1 MTHVLRLSPII
12 ASTNNAKVIV
22 AIQYQ
27 MIDGFTR
34 IPVASDGNCFYTAM
48 GFFCELT
55 AAAMRHL
62 IIKYF
67 IFKKAEYSIFFESQA
82 AFIKAIQENS
92 MPRIWNTDL
101 GDILPHAAAHLLQ
114 REVIVHNYDGKKI
127 KEIRIPVTSCILG
140 PTIHLFRSNCHYEIL
155 LINTIPPNKN
165 ICAIPDIDLTF
176 KEEEGEEEEEEVE
189 EEEVE
194 EDEEEEEV
202 EEDEEVEEEGG
213 CIYDTGDE
221 ECMIRM

>member
-1 MTHVLRLSPII
+1 
-12 ASTNNAKVIV
+12 
-22 AIQYQ
+22 
-27 MIDGFTR
+27 MIEGFTR

-48 GFFCELT
+48 GFFCELN

-82 AFIKAIQENS
+82 AFMKAIQENS
-92 MPRIWNTDL
+92 GMRIWNTDL
-101 GDILPHAAAHLLQ
+101 GDILPHAAAHLLH

-127 KEIRIPVTSCILG
+127 KEIHIPVTSCILG

-155 LINTIPPNKN
+155 LKNTDAPNKN
-165 ICAIPDIDLTF
+165 ICAVPDIDLTF
-176 KEEEGEEEEEEVE
+176 KEEEEEVEEEEEEEVE
-189 EEEVE
+189 EEE
-194 EDEEEEEV
+194 
-202 EEDEEVEEEGG
+202 EEG
-213 CIYDTGDE
+213 CIDDYECASDCGDE